1 VWSVEVSRTRVP
13 VHQQVVLSG
22 RLTRGDAALG
32 GRTVYAAELP
42 AGASTW
48 RRVAEGRT
56 SSDGTVALTVPALTS
71 NVRLRLV
78 TGQGV
83 TSRQVGV
90 VVVPKLTT
98 SPARSGNDLVVTV
111 TADGGRPGDAMRL
124 FRRDGDA
131 WTLVSST
138 ALGSDGTAQ
147 FTVPGPADT
156 RVRYQVR
163 LPATGVHG
171 ASFVE
176 FVVPARS
183 A

>member
-1 VWSVEVSRTRVP
+1 MTVAVSRTRVP
-13 VHQQVVLSG
+13 VRQQVVLSG
-22 RLTRGDAALG
+22 RLTRGDATLA

-42 AGASTW
+42 AGTSTW
-48 RRVAEGRT
+48 RRVASGVT
-56 SSDGTVALTVPALTS
+56 ASDGTIALTVPALST

-78 TGQGV
+78 TAQGV
-83 TSRQVGV
+83 SSRQVAV
-90 VVVPKLTT
+90 VVVPTLTT
-98 SPARSGNDLVVTV
+98 SAARAGNDVVVTV
-111 TADGGRPGDAMRL
+111 TADGGRPGDTVRL
-124 FRRDGDA
+124 VRRDGDA

-138 ALGSDGTAQ
+138 TLSGDSTAQ